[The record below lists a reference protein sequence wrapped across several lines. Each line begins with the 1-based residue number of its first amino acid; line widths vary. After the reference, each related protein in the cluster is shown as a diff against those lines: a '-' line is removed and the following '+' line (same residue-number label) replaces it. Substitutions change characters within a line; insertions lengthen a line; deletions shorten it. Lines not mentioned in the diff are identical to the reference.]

1 MSPDPVP
8 VNTLLNSRGATRASP
23 ARVLLVVAHK
33 LFREALTIIINQAG
47 GFQVFADS
55 GKGVEAIEICRR
67 EAPDLVVIGVELE
80 GMGGIEVTREIL
92 RLRPGTKVILLPSST
107 EETSMLRAIR
117 SGAVGV
123 VCTSSPTTKLVEA
136 LRAVQQGRSYLG
148 PTAWN
153 LVIHRVRQTRP
164 QSRCEFEHLSPQN
177 RQLLGFIIQGK
188 TTRQIAA
195 TMGVAEGTLRS
206 RRKELMRKMGVK
218 NTVEL
223 ITSALG
229 RGFEQ

>member
-1 MSPDPVP
+1 MSPDPVSTFP
-8 VNTLLNSRGATRASP
+8 SSKGATRASS
-23 ARVLLVVAHK
+23 ARVLLIIAHK

-47 GFQVFADS
+47 GFEVFADA
-55 GKGVEAIEICRR
+55 GKGLEAIEICRR
-67 EAPDLVVIGVELE
+67 EAPDLVVMAAELD
-80 GMGGIEVTREIL
+80 GLGGIETTREIL
-92 RLRPGTKVILLPSST
+92 KLRPATKIILLISST
-107 EETSMLRAIR
+107 EESSMLRAIR

-153 LVIHRVRQTRP
+153 VVVHRVRQARP
-164 QSRCEFEHLSPQN
+164 NRGGFEYLSPQN

-188 TTRQIAA
+188 TTRQISAA
-195 TMGVAEGTLRS
+195 LGVAEGTLRS
-206 RRKELMRKMGVK
+206 RRKELMRKLGVK

-229 RGFEQ
+229 QGFEQ

>member
-1 MSPDPVP
+1 
-8 VNTLLNSRGATRASP
+8 
-23 ARVLLVVAHK
+23 VLLVVAHK
-33 LFREALTIIINQAG
+33 LFREALTAIINQAG

-55 GKGVEAIEICRR
+55 GRGLEAIEICRR
-67 EAPDLVVIGVELE
+67 EPPDLVVIAVELE

-92 RLRPGTKVILLPSST
+92 RIRPATKVILLLSST
-107 EETSMLRAIR
+107 EESSMLRAIR

-153 LVIHRVRQTRP
+153 VVIHRVSQIRP
-164 QSRCEFEHLSPQN
+164 QSGWEFEHLSPQY

-195 TMGVAEGTLRS
+195 TLGIPESTLRS

-229 RGFEQ
+229 RGFEL

>member
-1 MSPDPVP
+1 MSPDPV
-8 VNTLLNSRGATRASP
+8 NTLPNSRGATRASP
-23 ARVLLVVAHK
+23 ARVLLIVAHK

-67 EAPDLVVIGVELE
+67 EAPDLVVIAVELE

-107 EETSMLRAIR
+107 EETNMLRAIR

-123 VCTSSPTTKLVEA
+123 VCTSSPTTRLVEA

-148 PTAWN
+148 PAAWN
-153 LVIHRVRQTRP
+153 LVIHRVRQTPP
-164 QSRCEFEHLSPQN
+164 QIRGEFEHLSPQN

-188 TTRQIAA
+188 TTKQIAA
-195 TMGVAEGTLRS
+195 TLGVAEGTLRS

>member
-1 MSPDPVP
+1 MADP
-8 VNTLLNSRGATRASP
+8 VNTLSNSRGATRASP
-23 ARVLLVVAHK
+23 ARVLLVVTHK

-67 EAPDLVVIGVELE
+67 EAPDLVVIAVELE

-92 RLRPGTKVILLPSST
+92 RLRPATKVILLASSAEESST
-107 EETSMLRAIR
+107 LRAIR

-153 LVIHRVRQTRP
+153 LVIHRFRQTPP
-164 QSRCEFEHLSPQN
+164 QRRGGLEQLSPRD

-195 TMGVAEGTLRS
+195 TLELAEGTLRS

>member
-1 MSPDPVP
+1 MMSPDPV
-8 VNTLLNSRGATRASP
+8 NMLSKSRGATRALP

-47 GFQVFADS
+47 GFQVFADA
-55 GKGVEAIEICRR
+55 GKGSEAIEICRR
-67 EAPDLVVIGVELE
+67 EAPDLVIIAVELE
-80 GMGGIEVTREIL
+80 GMGGIETTREIL
-92 RLRPGTKVILLPSST
+92 RLRPAIKVILLLSST
-107 EETSMLRAIR
+107 EESNMLRAIR

-136 LRAVQQGRSYLG
+136 LRTVQQGRSYLG
-148 PTAWN
+148 PAAWN
-153 LVIHRVRQTRP
+153 FVIHRVRQTRP
-164 QSRCEFEHLSPQN
+164 QKEDGFDHLSPQN

-188 TTRQIAA
+188 TTRQIADA
-195 TMGVAEGTLRS
+195 LGVPEGTLRS
-206 RRKELMRKMGVK
+206 RRKELMRKMGVR

>member
-1 MSPDPVP
+1 MSPDPV
-8 VNTLLNSRGATRASP
+8 NAFSKSRGATRTAS
-23 ARVLLVVAHK
+23 ARVLLVIAHK

-47 GFQVFADS
+47 GFQVFADA
-55 GKGVEAIEICRR
+55 GKGLEAIEICRR
-67 EAPDLVVIGVELE
+67 EAPDLVVIAVELD
-80 GMGGIEVTREIL
+80 GLGGIETTREIL
-92 RLRPGTKVILLPSST
+92 KLRPATKIILLLSTT
-107 EETSMLRAIR
+107 EESSMLRAIR

-136 LRAVQQGRSYLG
+136 LRAVLQGRSYLG

-153 LVIHRVRQTRP
+153 VVIHRVSQTRP
-164 QSRCEFEHLSPQN
+164 QNRGGFEDLSPPN
-177 RQLLGFIIQGK
+177 RQLLSFIIQGK

-195 TMGVAEGTLRS
+195 TLVVAEGTLRS
-206 RRKELMRKMGVK
+206 RRKELMRKMGVR

-229 RGFEQ
+229 KGFEQ

>member
-1 MSPDPVP
+1 MMSPNP
-8 VNTLLNSRGATRASP
+8 VNVFSNSRGATRTAS
-23 ARVLLVVAHK
+23 ARVLLVIAHK

-47 GFQVFADS
+47 GFEVFADA
-55 GKGVEAIEICRR
+55 GKGLEAIEICRR
-67 EAPDLVVIGVELE
+67 QAPDLVVIAVELD
-80 GMGGIEVTREIL
+80 GLGGIETTREIL
-92 RLRPGTKVILLPSST
+92 KLRPATKIILLLSTT

-153 LVIHRVRQTRP
+153 VVIHRVQQTRP
-164 QSRCEFEHLSPQN
+164 QDRGGFEHLSPQN

-188 TTRQIAA
+188 TTKQISALL
-195 TMGVAEGTLRS
+195 GIAEGTLRS
-206 RRKELMRKMGVK
+206 RRKELMRKMGVR

-229 RGFEQ
+229 QGFEQ